1 MASLKDIFARI
12 VGLDEKLDKLAQ
24 LQGAADALAKLPS
37 VESALASANA
47 ELASVKSALASA
59 NEAKAKAESDFA
71 NLQAAHKETEAKIG
85 QLEAEAKTA
94 AAKAV
99 DILAKAGHAAIPEP
113 KGNSGQNSQMTRA
126 EFSRLS
132 ARAQSDFCKN
142 GGKLID

>member
-59 NEAKAKAESDFA
+59 NEAKVKAEADFA
-71 NLQAAHKETEAKIG
+71 SLQAAHKETEAKIG
-85 QLEAEAKTA
+85 QLETEAKTA
-94 AAKAV
+94 AAKAAE
-99 DILAKAGHAAIPEP
+99 ILAKVGSAPLDEP
-113 KGNSGQNSQMTRA
+113 KSKSASGNTMPRA
-126 EFSRLS
+126 EFSRL
-132 ARAQSDFCKN
+132 APRAQSDFCKN
-142 GGKLID
+142 GGKIVD